1 MTPAFA
7 LELGSRGKFVRLIQ
21 EQLNARR
28 PIGSLPLVV
37 DAIMGPKTIARAGTV
52 LGKHGTFKFDRADL
66 VKLGVNVVLLA
77 DLSGHNEGGNKR
89 PVDLDRMVA
98 AGCSGVWLKLS
109 EGQTYENTEARRQAR
124 AAPVGMLRGG
134 YHFGDPSADRT
145 GMDITALLDDASKE
159 AAQYLSV
166 RSKVFAGR
174 APELADVLD
183 LEKGIGSKLS
193 AKLAAFFTLGK
204 DRRHEFNARW
214 CLRWLEAVE
223 QSTGRRP
230 WLYLPRWAYD
240 AYLSRAP
247 AELLAEL
254 RTYRHWLASYNGG
267 VEPAR
272 PLPAEWGECSAWQFT
287 GSGSLDGV
295 DGDVDLSW
303 ALLED
308 LHVV

>member
-1 MTPAFA
+1 MASAFT
-7 LELGSRGKFVRLIQ
+7 LELGSRGKFVRALQ
-21 EQLNARR
+21 LALNASRL
-28 PIGSLPLVV
+28 IGTLPLSV
-37 DAIMGPKTIARAGTV
+37 DGIMGPATIKAAAAA
-52 LGKHGTFKFDRADL
+52 LGRPGAKRFDRVDL

-89 PVDLDRMVA
+89 AVDVDRMAA
-98 AGCSGVWLKLS
+98 AGCYGVWLKLS
-109 EGQTYENTEARRQAR
+109 EGQSYKNTKARRQAN
-124 AAPVGMLRGG
+124 AAAGVMLRGG

-159 AAQYLSV
+159 AAQYLAV
-166 RSKVFAGR
+166 RAKTFAGR
-174 APELADVLD
+174 APEMPDVLD
-183 LEKGIGSKLS
+183 LEKGIGSKLT
-193 AKLAAFFTLGK
+193 ARLAAFFTLGK
-204 DRRHEFNARW
+204 AKRHEFNARW

-240 AYLSRAP
+240 SFLSRAP

-254 RTYRHWLASYNGG
+254 RTYRHWLASYNSGAD
-267 VEPAR
+267 PAR

-287 GSGSLDGV
+287 GTGALDGV
-295 DGDVDLSW
+295 DGNCDLSW

-308 LHVV
+308 LHR

>member
-1 MTPAFA
+1 M
-7 LELGSRGKFVRLIQ
+7 
-21 EQLNARR
+21 
-28 PIGSLPLVV
+28 V
-37 DAIMGPKTIARAGTV
+37 DGIMGPKTIARAALI
-52 LGKHGTFKFDRADL
+52 LGKHNTTRLDRGDL
-66 VKLGVNVVLLA
+66 GKLGVNVALLA

-89 PVDLDRMVA
+89 PVDVERMA
-98 AGCSGVWLKLS
+98 AVGCYGVWLKLS
-109 EGQTYENTEARRQAR
+109 EGQSYENTEARRQAH
-124 AAPVGMLRGG
+124 AAAGTMLRGG

-159 AAQYLSV
+159 ATHYLSV
-166 RSKVFAGR
+166 RAQVFAGR

-183 LEKGIGSKLS
+183 LEKGIGSKLT
-193 AKLAAFFTLGK
+193 ARAAAFFTLGK
-204 DRRHEFNARW
+204 DKRHEFNARW

-247 AELLAEL
+247 EALLFEL
-254 RTYRHWLASYNGG
+254 RKYRHWLASYNGG
-267 VEPAR
+267 ESPAR

-287 GSGSLDGV
+287 GTGKLDGV
-295 DGDVDLSW
+295 DGNCDLSW

-308 LHVV
+308 LHAA